1 MFRIGEF
8 SKIAQATVKQLR
20 YYDEIGLFQ
29 PEHIDRFTSYR
40 YYVASQLPDLHRIIA
55 MKDLGLSL
63 EQIKRFVVDEV
74 SADELQGMLSLKK
87 SQVEQELHEKVTQLK
102 KIEAR
107 LQQVARDKEVAQDA
121 VVLKEIPAAPFYG
134 FRRKVSHLKEVR
146 NYLMEMGKTLPNK
159 IPKKKLSHLVA
170 IQHADSFAIEDA
182 DVELG
187 VMLHDVVDAPLQLT
201 DGAEMQMGTLP
212 RIELA
217 ACVIRLG
224 GPDQSVGCF
233 DLIGRWA
240 ETNGYE
246 LSGAVRE
253 MFIVPPQPGRFDE
266 TVTEI
271 QLPVTLRE
279 SNKGTV
285 HIASKMCNRI

>member
-29 PEHIDRFTSYR
+29 PEHIDQFTSYR

-63 EQIKRFVVDEV
+63 EQIKRFVVDDV
-74 SADELQGMLSLKK
+74 SPDELQGMLSLKK
-87 SQVEQELHEKVTQLK
+87 SQVEQELHEKMMQLK

-107 LQQVARDKEVAQDA
+107 LEQVTHNKVVPEDA

-134 FRRKVSHLKEVR
+134 FRRKVPHLKDVR
-146 NYLMEMGKTLPNK
+146 RYLMEMGKTLPRK

-170 IQHADSFAIEDA
+170 IQHEESFAMENA
-182 DVELG
+182 DIELG
-187 VMLHDVVDAPLQLT
+187 ILLHDVVDAPLQLT
-201 DGAEMQMGTLP
+201 DGSEMKMGTLP
-212 RIELA
+212 RVELA
-217 ACVIRLG
+217 ACVVRLG

-233 DLIGRWA
+233 DTIGRWA
-240 ETNGYE
+240 ATNGYQ
-246 LSGAVRE
+246 LTGAARE

-271 QLPVTLRE
+271 QIPVTLRE
-279 SNKGTV
+279 SNQYLL
-285 HIASKMCNRI
+285 N